1 MNGIDNLAAQLQKTI
16 SEKDK
21 NKKVG
26 YDTRAEVVKVD
37 DDVIW
42 VKIPGGTDETPV
54 SKTVSAKE
62 GDNIQVR
69 VAGGRAWAVGNYTAP
84 ATDDTVAIA
93 ANTRAG
99 AAQDTADTAIR
110 DANIAQLAAEVAN
123 QKADEAVRDAELAH
137 AAADSA
143 AESAGLAKKSADEAQ
158 VAANGAQ
165 ASADAAQSSADAASQ
180 EAATAKSM
188 ATSATTSANN
198 ALTQLATVESVID
211 TVNWLSEHAALTEDT
226 SVQPNKNYY
235 IRNESGTYVKVT
247 DPTGNPSEQGWY
259 EMDEAIS
266 NYVAAHMS
274 LTDYG
279 LNLVLD
285 NSSYRVHIGTYT
297 ATGDD
302 GVYIIDESGNVVSFF
317 GESIKFGSDRPQYIG
332 NNNAFI
338 LFDPSGQGSL
348 TIGGATIRMGSQ
360 TLDQVLAE
368 KANSS
373 DIPTNVSELNND
385 SGFLTDVDVSVTQ
398 TSTGADIT
406 IAGDTVSLTNGAKG
420 EDATVLR
427 VDSSRGNVFKNNMVS
442 TVLTVHIYRG
452 GKHITNI
459 TDLRTEFGSAAYLQ
473 WYWQKV
479 DETSFHVISTSDS
492 MLSNDGFTLTLTP
505 DKVDTKVTFQCEL
518 IV

>member
-1 MNGIDNLAAQLQKTI
+1 MNGIDNLAAQLQRTI
-16 SEKDK
+16 TEKDK
-21 NKKVG
+21 NKKTG
-26 YDTRAEVVKVD
+26 YDTQAEVVKVD

-84 ATDDTVAIA
+84 ATDDTAAIA
-93 ANTRAG
+93 ASNRAG
-99 AAQDTADTAIR
+99 AAQDTAETAIR
-110 DANIAQLAAEVAN
+110 DANIAQVAAEVAS
-123 QKADEAVRDAELAH
+123 QKADEAIRDAELAH
-137 AAADSA
+137 EAAESA
-143 AESAGLAKKSADEAQ
+143 EESAGLAKKSADEAQ
-158 VAANGAQ
+158 VAA
-165 ASADAAQSSADAASQ
+165 DAAAQDAS
-180 EAATAKSM
+180 TAKSM

-235 IRNESGTYVKVT
+235 IRNESGTYVKVA